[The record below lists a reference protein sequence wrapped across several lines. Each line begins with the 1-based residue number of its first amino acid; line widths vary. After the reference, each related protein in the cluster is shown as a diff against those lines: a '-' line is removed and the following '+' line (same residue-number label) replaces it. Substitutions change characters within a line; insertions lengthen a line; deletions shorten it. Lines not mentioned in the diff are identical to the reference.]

1 MMKRLL
7 PLLLLLFAFPLHAT
21 DTTAELLQS
30 PLIKERAVFQVTA
43 DGKLQV
49 ALDRSATFN
58 DVSDGDA
65 FLLSQQRDLTFRDFN
80 PFKYTIKTNQTTEK
94 DPNFGSIAT
103 LLDALQKMAE
113 GAGAPSAA
121 LSATAKAARFQ
132 ADRFEWQ
139 SALARIQ
146 AIPAPATDCDEYE
159 KLREAFAR
167 LDFLTRDPIVSPTD
181 FKALINDANSATKVG
196 DARKAIDTMIKNLGD
211 NVKDL
216 ETADAAIRDKF
227 LPKPSSESSKTPLEQ
242 FVEAVAGKT
251 ACNRMQPVV
260 FALVYDT
267 ARHLASSLEAKRAL
281 ITSLTD
287 LNKSLK
293 PYEDPSKW
301 RIDHPG
307 EYIFLQPKPDFNN
320 IIVVSVTVT
329 TRSIGVDD
337 TPALKSEDAGSVAR
351 SIRIRLYSQIVPE
364 LSGAV
369 IKTDLKFP
377 KYGVNNTTNKI
388 ESAGTDDFPAS
399 GAVALNGVF
408 RLGRTS
414 FVYPML
420 QLGVTNSK
428 DYPGFI
434 LGGGLRFT
442 NPRPLSVVAGYIYT
456 WTKDLVDAKV
466 GDTVTGTA
474 DLEKHLQRKGKRG
487 SYIGIQYSF

>member
-1 MMKRLL
+1 MKRLL
-7 PLLLLLFAFPLHAT
+7 PLLLFLFAFPLYAG

-30 PLIKERAVFQVTA
+30 PLIKQRAVFQVTA
-43 DGKLQV
+43 DGNLQV
-49 ALDRSATFN
+49 SVDNSGTFV
-58 DVSDGDA
+58 DVTDGDA

-80 PFKYTIKTNQTTEK
+80 PFKYTIKTSQTTDK
-94 DPNFGSIAT
+94 DPNFGSIST

-113 GAGAPSAA
+113 GAGAPGA
-121 LSATAKAARFQ
+121 LTATARAARFPS
-132 ADRFEWQ
+132 DRVTWQ

-146 AIPAPATDCDEYE
+146 AIPGATDCDEY
-159 KLREAFAR
+159 KKIRDAFAT
-167 LDFLTRDPIVSPTD
+167 LDFLTRDPIVSPSD
-181 FKALINDANSATKVG
+181 FTPLISEATNAGGVG
-196 DARKAIDTMIKNLGD
+196 DARKAIDSMIKALGE

-216 ETADAAIRDKF
+216 ETADAAIREKF
-227 LPKPSSESSKTPLEQ
+227 LPNKPTPDDFLKEI
-242 FVEAVAGKT
+242 AGNKV
-251 ACNRMQPVV
+251 CNEMQPVV

-267 ARHLASSLEAKRAL
+267 ARHLASSLDAKRAL
-281 ITSLTD
+281 ITSLKD

-293 PYEDPSKW
+293 PYEDASKW
-301 RIDHPG
+301 RVDHAG
-307 EYIFLQPKPDFNN
+307 EYIFLQPKPDFNK
-320 IIVVSVTVT
+320 IIVISVTVT

-337 TPALKSEDAGSVAR
+337 TPSLKSEDTGSVGR

-377 KYGVNNTTNKI
+377 KYGVNNTTSKI

-456 WTKDLVDAKV
+456 WSKDLVDAKV

-487 SYIGIQYSF
+487 SYVGIQYSF